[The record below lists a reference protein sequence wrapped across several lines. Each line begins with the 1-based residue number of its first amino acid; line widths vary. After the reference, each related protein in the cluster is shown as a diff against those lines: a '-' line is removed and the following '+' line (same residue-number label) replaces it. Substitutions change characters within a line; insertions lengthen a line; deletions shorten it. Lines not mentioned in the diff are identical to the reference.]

1 MPLPHPTYPV
11 MAMLLFIQLESSN
24 IFITSSTSFEIIFSI
39 DASIGELNPKKL
51 NKKSHDFVYLFQFD
65 AFTTYNLQNNIK
77 LKYTK
82 ITLQLVVFL
91 LSFSFLQAQEYTI
104 SGYVRDV
111 ENGETLIGSFI
122 FLSENGASTVTNEYG
137 FYSITVDQGTYT
149 LNATYLGYKDNIQ
162 SINLDQ
168 NRTINLELTPDAN
181 TLEEVV
187 VTAEEVDR
195 NVRSLE
201 MSVNKLDIKTL
212 QKMPTLL
219 GETEILRGIQLLPG
233 VTSVGEGAAG
243 FNVRG
248 GSIDQNLVLLDEA
261 PVYNSSHL
269 FGFFSVFNPDAVKDV
284 KLYKGGIPARF
295 GGRLSS
301 ILDVRM
307 KEGNNKQ
314 LEVNGGIGTIF
325 SRLSVEAPIVKEK
338 SSFIV
343 AGRRSYIDVLAA
355 PFLDEDTGS
364 PVLNFYDLTLKT
376 NYKFSDKDQIFLS
389 GYFGRDNFGFGESA
403 GFSWGNQTGTF
414 RWNHLF
420 SDKLFANLTTYFSNY
435 DYQINFGDTDE
446 DSFDWSANI
455 KNYSIKP
462 EFSWF
467 IRPQNILR
475 FGGQSIYYIF
485 EPANAISIS
494 NDVTTDISTSEQ
506 FSLESNVFIENEI
519 TLFDKLQMNYGLRLS
534 HFAYLGGR
542 NVYSFGDVPK
552 GELRPL
558 TGISV
563 AESGEVIEDFINL
576 EPRFSLKVDLNKKSS
591 FKASYNRTAQYIHLL
606 SNTTASTPVDIW
618 TPATNNINPA
628 MADQVA
634 AGYFRNFKDNTY
646 EFSGELY
653 YKKMK
658 GLVDYI
664 DGADLILNEFVEGQI
679 LEGDGRA
686 YGAELMLKK
695 TKGRFSGWLSYT
707 LARSERLV
715 EGINNND
722 WYPSRFDQTHNLSL
736 TTFYE
741 LTDRLTLSA
750 NFVYNTGTPTTF
762 ANSGYYQQGY
772 FIPNNDNNV
781 RNNVRIPDYHRLD
794 FALTIDPKPGKR
806 KWKGQWVIGIYNIY
820 SRRNPFSIYFRQ
832 NPERVNP
839 GQAVNT
845 EAIKLSVIGNFI
857 PSISYNFTFK

>member
-1 MPLPHPTYPV
+1 M
-11 MAMLLFIQLESSN
+11 
-24 IFITSSTSFEIIFSI
+24 
-39 DASIGELNPKKL
+39 
-51 NKKSHDFVYLFQFD
+51 KSL
-65 AFTTYNLQNNIK
+65 
-77 LKYTK
+77 K
-82 ITLQLVVFL
+82 ITITLALFLV
-91 LSFSFLQAQEYTI
+91 SFSFLTAQDYTI
-104 SGYVRDV
+104 SGYVRDS
-111 ENGETLIGSFI
+111 ENGETLIGAFI
-122 FLSENGASTVTNEYG
+122 FLSENGASTVSNEYG
-137 FYSITVDQGTYT
+137 FYSITVEEGTYT
-149 LNATYLGYKDNIQ
+149 LNGTYIGYKDNIQ
-162 SINLDQ
+162 SIRLDQ
-168 NRTINLELTPDAN
+168 NRTINIELDADLN

-187 VTAEEVDR
+187 VVAEEVDR
-195 NVRSLE
+195 NVKSLE

-212 QKMPTLL
+212 TKLPTLP

-284 KLYKGGIPARF
+284 KLYKGGIPSRF

-307 KEGNNKQ
+307 KEGNNKN

-325 SRLSVEAPIVKEK
+325 SRLSVEAPILKDK

-355 PFLDEDTGS
+355 PFLDDDAGS
-364 PVLNFYDLTLKT
+364 AVLNFYDLTLKT
-376 NYKFSDKDQIFLS
+376 NYKFSEKDQIFLS
-389 GYFGRDNFGFGESA
+389 GYFGRDNFGFGSAA
-403 GFSWGNQTGTF
+403 GFNWGNQTGTF

-435 DYQINFGDTDE
+435 DYQINFGDTNE
-446 DSFDWSANI
+446 DTFDWSANI

-467 IRPQNILR
+467 IRPQNIIR

-485 EPANAISIS
+485 EPANAISVS
-494 NDVTTDISTSEQ
+494 NEQVTDISTSEQ
-506 FSLESNVFIENEI
+506 FSLESNIFIENEI
-519 TLFDKLQMNYGLRLS
+519 TLFDRFQMNYGLRLS

-542 NVYSFGDVPK
+542 NVYNFGEAPLGQMK
-552 GELRPL
+552 PL
-558 TGISV
+558 TSVTV
-563 AESGEVIEDFINL
+563 AEDGEIIKDFFNL
-576 EPRFSLKVDLNKKSS
+576 EPRFSMKIELDQKSS

-634 AGYFRNFKDNTY
+634 VGYFRNFKDNTY

-653 YKKMK
+653 YKTMDN
-658 GLVDYI
+658 LIDYI

-679 LEGDGRA
+679 LEGQGRA
-686 YGAELMLKK
+686 YGAELMFKK
-695 TKGRFSGWLSYT
+695 TEGRFSGWLSYT

-715 EGINNND
+715 EGINNNE
-722 WYPSRFDQTHNLSL
+722 WYPSRFDQTHNLSI

-741 LTDRLTLSA
+741 LTKRMTLSA

-772 FIPNNDNNV
+772 FIPNNDDNA

-794 FALTIDPKPGKR
+794 LSLTIDPKPGKR
-806 KWKGQWVIGIYNIY
+806 KWKGQWVFGLYNVY

-832 NPERVNP
+832 NPERVAP
-839 GQAVNT
+839 AQAVNT
-845 EAIKLSVIGNFI
+845 EAIRLSVIGNFI

>member
-1 MPLPHPTYPV
+1 MKQ
-11 MAMLLFIQLESSN
+11 I
-24 IFITSSTSFEIIFSI
+24 
-39 DASIGELNPKKL
+39 
-51 NKKSHDFVYLFQFD
+51 
-65 AFTTYNLQNNIK
+65 
-77 LKYTK
+77 K
-82 ITLQLVVFL
+82 ITLKLVVFL
-91 LSFSFLQAQEYTI
+91 FLFSSLSAQEYTI
-104 SGYVRDV
+104 SGYVRDI
-111 ENGETLIGSFI
+111 ENGETLIGAFVFI
-122 FLSENGASTVTNEYG
+122 SENGASTVTNEYG
-137 FYSITVDQGTYT
+137 FYSLTVDEGQYT
-149 LNATYLGYKDNIQ
+149 LNGTYLGFKDNIQ
-162 SINLDQ
+162 AINLQQ
-168 NRTINLELTPDAN
+168 NRTINLEMTPDAN

-187 VTAEEVDR
+187 VVAEEVDR

-201 MSVNKLDIKTL
+201 MSVNKLDIKTIEKL
-212 QKMPTLL
+212 PTLL

-307 KEGNNKQ
+307 KEGNSKKFQ
-314 LEVNGGIGTIF
+314 MDGGIGTIF
-325 SRLSVEAPIVKEK
+325 SRLSLEAPIIKDK

-355 PFLDEDTGS
+355 PFLNEDTGS

-376 NYKFSDKDQIFLS
+376 NYKFSDKDQLFLS
-389 GYFGRDNFGFGESA
+389 GYFGRDNFGFGSAA
-403 GFSWGNQTGTF
+403 GFNWGNQTGTL

-420 SDKLFANLTTYFSNY
+420 SDKLFANTTAYFSNY

-446 DSFDWSANI
+446 DTFDWSANI

-462 EFSWF
+462 EFSYF

-475 FGGQSIYYIF
+475 FGGQTIYYIF
-485 EPANAISIS
+485 EPANAISVS
-494 NDVTTDISTSEQ
+494 NEQVTDISTSEQ
-506 FSLESNVFIENEI
+506 FSLESNIFVENEI
-519 TLFDKLQMNYGLRLS
+519 TLFDKLQMNYGVRLS

-542 NVYSFGDVPK
+542 NVYTFGDVPK
-552 GELRPL
+552 GDQRPL
-558 TGISV
+558 TDITV
-563 AESGEVIEDFINL
+563 AEDGEVIEDYLNL
-576 EPRFSLKVDLNKKSS
+576 EPRFSLKVDLDKKSS

-618 TPATNNINPA
+618 TPATNNIKPA

-634 AGYFRNFKDNTY
+634 VGYFRNFKENKY

-653 YKKMK
+653 YKTMDN
-658 GLVDYI
+658 LIDYI

-679 LEGDGRA
+679 LEGQGRA
-686 YGAELMLKK
+686 YGAELMVKK
-695 TKGRFSGWLSYT
+695 TKGKFSGWLSYT

-715 EGINNND
+715 EGINND
-722 WYPSRFDQTHNLSL
+722 EWYPSRFDQTHNLSL

-741 LTDRLTLSA
+741 FTDRITLSA

-772 FIPNNDNNV
+772 FIPNNDNNA

-794 FALTIDPKPGKR
+794 FALTIDPKPGDR

-820 SRRNPFSIYFRQ
+820 SKRNPFSIYFRQ
-832 NPERVNP
+832 SPERVPIN
-839 GQAVNT
+839 QAVNT
-845 EAIKLSVIGNFI
+845 EAIRLSVIGNFI

>member
-1 MPLPHPTYPV
+1 M
-11 MAMLLFIQLESSN
+11 
-24 IFITSSTSFEIIFSI
+24 
-39 DASIGELNPKKL
+39 
-51 NKKSHDFVYLFQFD
+51 
-65 AFTTYNLQNNIK
+65 
-77 LKYTK
+77 
-82 ITLQLVVFL
+82 
-91 LSFSFLQAQEYTI
+91 
-104 SGYVRDV
+104 RDI
-111 ENGETLIGSFI
+111 ENGETLIGSFVY
-122 FLSENGASTVTNEYG
+122 LSENGASTVSNEYG
-137 FYSITVDQGTYT
+137 FYSITVEGGSYT
-149 LNATYLGYKDNIQ
+149 LNGTYLGYKDNIQ
-162 SINLDQ
+162 AINLDQ
-168 NRTINLELTPDAN
+168 NRTINLDLNPDAN
-181 TLEEVV
+181 TLDEVI
-187 VTAEEVDR
+187 VTAEEIDR

-307 KEGNNKQ
+307 KEGNNKHLQ
-314 LEVNGGIGTIF
+314 VNGGVGTIF
-325 SRLSVEAPIVKEK
+325 SRLSVEAPIVKDK
-338 SSFIV
+338 SSFII

-355 PFLDEDTGS
+355 PFLDDDAGET
-364 PVLNFYDLTLKT
+364 VLNFYDLTLKT

-389 GYFGRDNFGFGESA
+389 GYFGRDNFGFGSSA
-403 GFSWGNQTGTF
+403 GFNWGNQTGTF

-420 SDKLFANLTTYFSNY
+420 SDKLFANITTYFSNY
-435 DYQINFGDTDE
+435 DYQINFGNTDE

-467 IRPQNILR
+467 IKPQNILR
-475 FGGQSIYYIF
+475 FGGQTIYYIF

-506 FSLESNVFIENEI
+506 FSLESNVFVENEI
-519 TLFDKLQMNYGLRLS
+519 TLFDKLQVNYGLRLS

-542 NVYSFGDVPK
+542 NVYNFGDAPR
-552 GELRPL
+552 GELKPL
-558 TGISV
+558 TSITV

-576 EPRFSLKVDLNKKSS
+576 EPRLSLKVDLNEKSS

-618 TPATNNINPA
+618 TPATNNIKPA

-634 AGYFRNFKDNTY
+634 VGYFRNFKDNAY

-653 YKKMK
+653 YKKMND
-658 GLVDYI
+658 LVDYI

-679 LEGDGRA
+679 LEGEGRA
-686 YGAELMLKK
+686 YGAELMVKK
-695 TKGRFSGWLSYT
+695 AKGRFSGWLSYT

-715 EGINNND
+715 EGINNDN
-722 WYPSRFDQTHNLSL
+722 WYPSRYDQTHNLSL

-772 FIPNNDNNV
+772 FIPNNDNNE

-806 KWKGQWVIGIYNIY
+806 KWKGQWVFGIYNIY
-820 SRRNPFSIYFRQ
+820 SRRNPFSIYFKQ
-832 NPERVNP
+832 NSGRVDP

-857 PSISYNFTFK
+857 PSISYNFKFK